1 MNRLAQRIRSTGIVR
16 GIVVLATLAGV
27 WVAAGAPYTFG
38 Y

>member
-1 MNRLAQRIRSTGIVR
+1 MQRLGQRSRCKAIVR
-16 GIVVLATLAGV
+16 SIVAVATLAVV